1 LVTFERHAKLS
12 YFFLY
17 FTKGKKTGAKSK
29 SSAPV
34 GVIIPVVI
42 AVVIVGAMVSV
53 YCIRR
58 KRMEER
64 VRRTL
69 SQSKL
74 VTVSNDSYT
83 YRDLDTQDDG
93 FTEEIQDI
101 FPSS

>member
-1 LVTFERHAKLS
+1 MVTFERHAKLS

-17 FTKGKKTGAKSK
+17 FTKGKKTGAK

-74 VTVSNDSYT
+74 VTVSNDSYA